1 MTTAGLRL
9 RIGLLALGGAAL
21 LAAALPA
28 RGAERPLW
36 ELGMGAG
43 ALRLPHYRGADQSH
57 AWLLPVPYVVYRG
70 RIFKADREGAR
81 AVLFESDRVDFDL
94 SLAASAPTRSED
106 NDARRG
112 MADLEPTIELGP
124 KLNVVLGRGS
134 GWKLD
139 LRVPVRA
146 AITLESHPSSIGW
159 TAAPVL
165 NLDIPRHGW
174 NLGLQAGPVF
184 GSRRFNGYFYDVRP
198 PEALPERPAYR
209 SRGGYAGAQ
218 FTAALSKRF
227 DRVWLGLFA
236 RTDTLRGAVF
246 EDSPLVRRTT
256 NVSVGIGLAYVF
268 AQSSELVASDD

>member
-1 MTTAGLRL
+1 MTTLRAAVPT
-9 RIGLLALGGAAL
+9 ALAAL

-28 RGAERPLW
+28 AAAEQPLW
-36 ELGMGAG
+36 ELGLGAG
-43 ALRLPHYRGADQSH
+43 ALHLPHYRGADQSH
-57 AWLLPVPYVVYRG
+57 TWLLPVPYVVYRG

-81 AVLFESDRVDFDL
+81 AVLFESDRIDFDL

-139 LRVPVRA
+139 LRLPVRA
-146 AITLESHPSSIGW
+146 ALTVQSKPQGIGW

-165 NLDIPRHGW
+165 NLDLPRNGW
-174 NLGLQAGPVF
+174 NLGLQAGPVY
-184 GSRRFNGYFYDVRP
+184 GSRRFNGYFYDVLP
-198 PEALPERPAYR
+198 AEALPDRPAYR
-209 SRGGYAGAQ
+209 ARAGYAGAQ
-218 FTAALSKRF
+218 ATVALSKRF

-236 RTDTLRGAVF
+236 RADSLRGAVF
-246 EDSPLVRRTT
+246 EDSPLVRRTS
-256 NVSVGIGLAYVF
+256 NVSAGIALSYVF
-268 AQSSELVASDD
+268 AQSADLVATDD